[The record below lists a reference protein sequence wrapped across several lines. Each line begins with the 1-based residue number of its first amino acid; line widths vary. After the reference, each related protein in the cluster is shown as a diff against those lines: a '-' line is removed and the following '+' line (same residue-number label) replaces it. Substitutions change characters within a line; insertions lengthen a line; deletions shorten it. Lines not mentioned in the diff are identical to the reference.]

1 MEQEN
6 KENGS
11 QTQQKIAMRV
21 SGVSITVNLVL
32 SLFKLL
38 AGILAHS
45 GAMLSDAV
53 HSASD
58 VIST

>member
-1 MEQEN
+1 M
-6 KENGS
+6 K
-11 QTQQKIAMRV
+11 V
-21 SGVSITVNLVL
+21 SGVSIAVNLLL

-45 GAMLSDAV
+45 GAIAVSDPM

-58 VIST
+58 VREHLCGDRRSEFVQ